1 MATSNQAKRV
11 ALYARVSTENQTTD
25 NQLIELR
32 TVAERM
38 GWVIVEEFID
48 HAISGGKGRDQRPA
62 FDKLIKGANRK
73 DYDLILAW
81 SVDRLG
87 RSLKDL
93 VNFLGDIEA
102 VGVGLYLH
110 KQGLNTETP
119 TGKLMFQMIGMFAEF
134 EKAMIK
140 ERVISGIARS
150 KVSGTKSGKAHGRPR
165 AISNPEPQVLA
176 MRAEGTGMLKI
187 AIELGIGVGTV
198 QRIVKANASLA
209 P

>member
-1 MATSNQAKRV
+1 MTKLTKRV

-32 TVAERM
+32 VAAGRM
-38 GWVIVEEFID
+38 GWMIVEEFVD

-62 FDKLIKGANRK
+62 FDKLLKGATRR
-73 DYDLILAW
+73 DFDMVAAW

-93 VNFLGDIEA
+93 VNFLGDIDA

-119 TGKLMFQMIGMFAEF
+119 TGRLMFQMIGMFAEF

-150 KVSGTKSGKAHGRPR
+150 KVSGTKSGKPHGRP
-165 AISNPEPQVLA
+165 ANLENPEPLVRKL
-176 MRAEGTGMLKI
+176 RAEGKGMLKI
-187 AIELGIGVGTV
+187 AKELNIGVSTV
-198 QRIVKANASLA
+198 QRILAS
-209 P
+209 

>member
-1 MATSNQAKRV
+1 MTKLTKRV
-11 ALYARVSTENQTTD
+11 ALYARVSTETQTTD

-32 TVAERM
+32 VVADRM
-38 GWVIVEEFID
+38 GWMIVEEFVD

-62 FDKLIKGANRK
+62 FDKLLKGATRRGF
-73 DYDLILAW
+73 DMVAAW

-93 VNFLGDIEA
+93 VNFLADIDA

-119 TGKLMFQMIGMFAEF
+119 TGRLMFQMIGMFAEF

-150 KVSGTKSGKAHGRPR
+150 KVSGTKSGKPHGRP
-165 AISNPEPQVLA
+165 ANLENPEPLVRKL
-176 MRAEGTGMLKI
+176 RAEGKGMLKI
-187 AIELGIGVGTV
+187 AKELSIGVSTV
-198 QRIVKANASLA
+198 QRILAS
-209 P
+209 

>member
-1 MATSNQAKRV
+1 M
-11 ALYARVSTENQTTD
+11 
-25 NQLIELR
+25 
-32 TVAERM
+32 
-38 GWVIVEEFID
+38 IVEEFVD

-62 FDKLIKGANRK
+62 FDKLLKGATRR
-73 DYDLILAW
+73 DFDMVAAW

-93 VNFLGDIEA
+93 VNFLGDIDA

-119 TGKLMFQMIGMFAEF
+119 TGRLMFQMIGMFAEF

-150 KVSGTKSGKAHGRPR
+150 KVSGTKSGKPHGRP
-165 AISNPEPQVLA
+165 ANLENPDPLVRKL
-176 MRAEGTGMLKI
+176 RAEGKGIIKI
-187 AIELGIGVGTV
+187 AKELGIGVSTV
-198 QRIVKANASLA
+198 QRVLNNAPPLTQL
-209 P
+209 